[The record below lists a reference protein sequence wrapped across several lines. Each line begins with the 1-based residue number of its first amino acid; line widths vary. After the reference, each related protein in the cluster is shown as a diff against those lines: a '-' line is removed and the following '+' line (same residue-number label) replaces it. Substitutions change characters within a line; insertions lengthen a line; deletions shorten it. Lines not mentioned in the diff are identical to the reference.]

1 MSEPSVPRRVFVVD
15 DDEFLGE
22 LIEEQLRALG
32 VQHVGRAIDGARA
45 LASIAIADDAWELLV
60 CDLDMPGMDG
70 IEFARH
76 LAQRS
81 FRGGLMLTSGAD
93 LRLAETVGHLVER
106 HRLRFVGAFRKPLGG
121 DAFVRA
127 FETLERVQARQ
138 TARPALE
145 LLSVEDVRAGLERG
159 DRLQLAYQPKV
170 SLRERKVVGAECLA
184 RWRDPARGMI
194 PPAAFIPVAE
204 EHGLIE
210 PLTRQVFAQAAAQLG
225 RWVEAG
231 HPLTLSV
238 NVSMDDLTRLE
249 LPDEFAAAAHRANL
263 DPGQLVLELTETRLM
278 RDASAALE
286 ILARLRLKG
295 FGLSIDDFGTGYSN
309 LGNLKLL
316 PFNELKVDRAFV
328 HGATHDTVARA
339 ILESSVRLA
348 KALDM
353 DVVAEGAETR
363 DDLALLEQV
372 GCDVVQGYVIA
383 RPMPADDFVA
393 WKVRWEAG

>member
-1 MSEPSVPRRVFVVD
+1 MSESSVPRRVFVVD

-22 LIEEQLRALG
+22 LLEEQLRALG
-32 VQHVGRAIDGARA
+32 VEHVGRALDGARA
-45 LASIAIADDAWELLV
+45 LASIATADEAWDLLV

-76 LAQRS
+76 LAQRA

-93 LRLAETVGHLVER
+93 LRLAETVGHLVQR
-106 HRLRFVGAFRKPLGG
+106 HRLRFVGAFHKPLAG
-121 DAFVRA
+121 DAFARA
-127 FETLERVQARQ
+127 FEALARVKARQ

-145 LLSVEDVRAGLERG
+145 LLSVDEVREGLERG
-159 DRLQLAYQPKV
+159 DRLELAYQPKV
-170 SLRERKVVGAECLA
+170 SMRERKVVGAECLA
-184 RWRDPARGMI
+184 RWRDPVRGMI
-194 PPAAFIPVAE
+194 PPAAFIPIAE

-210 PLTRQVFAQAAAQLG
+210 SLTRQVFAKAAAQLG
-225 RWVEAG
+225 AWVAAG

-249 LPDEFAAAAHRANL
+249 LPDEFAAAAHRARL